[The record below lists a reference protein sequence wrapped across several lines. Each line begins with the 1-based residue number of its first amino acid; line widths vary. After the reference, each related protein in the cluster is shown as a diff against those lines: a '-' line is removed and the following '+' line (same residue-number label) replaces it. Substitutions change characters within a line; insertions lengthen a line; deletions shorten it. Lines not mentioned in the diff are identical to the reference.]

1 MRQTPTA
8 VQILKPKYARGIQV
22 KNYQPVLL
30 LLSAWCLLMFTAPA
44 MHSQDKSAQATVQVQ
59 LLATNEAQQGNEIP
73 RLQPRD
79 VRVKQGKN
87 FLKVDQLIPAKGD
100 NAALQLFI
108 LIDDTLDAG
117 VGNNLNDLRD
127 FIKAQPA
134 TTVIA
139 VGYMSNATV
148 QVNQNFTADHDLAAK
163 AVRLPFARLST
174 MDSPYLS
181 LISLLQGWP
190 QQNIRREVLIV
201 TDGVDRLRGVQPAR
215 PTAQPMTP
223 RSGRVPVGAPFRG
236 PDFGP
241 VYHSMPTMS
250 PDVDSASEISQ
261 RYNVI
266 VYSLYAVSVGRAARS
281 SWDLEVGLSG
291 LTKLADE
298 TGGDC
303 FSLGTSPLVSFKP
316 YLDRLQ
322 MIFNNQ
328 YYVVF
333 QATPGKKD
341 GLQPVSLTTEAPNSE
356 LAAADNVWV
365 PAAK

>member
-1 MRQTPTA
+1 M
-8 VQILKPKYARGIQV
+8 
-22 KNYQPVLL
+22 KNYKPVLG
-30 LLSAWCLLMFTAPA
+30 LLSSLCLLMFTAPT
-44 MHSQDKSAQATVQVQ
+44 MHSQDKSAQAAVQAHLV
-59 LLATNEAQQGNEIP
+59 ATNEAQQGDEIP
-73 RLQPRD
+73 KLQQGD
-79 VRVKQGKN
+79 VKVKQGKN
-87 FLKVDQLIPAKGD
+87 FLKVNQLIPAKGD

-117 VGNNLNDLRD
+117 IGNNLNDIRD

-139 VGYMSNATV
+139 VGYMSNAAV
-148 QVNQNFTADHDLAAK
+148 QVSQNFTADHDLAVK
-163 AVRLPFARLST
+163 AIRLPFARLST

-181 LISLLQGWP
+181 LISLVKGWP
-190 QQNIRREVLIV
+190 QQNVRREVLMV
-201 TDGVDRLRGVQPAR
+201 ADGIDRLRGAQPAR
-215 PTAQPMTP
+215 PVGQPMTP
-223 RSGRVPVGAPFRG
+223 RSGRVPVGSPLLG
-236 PDFGP
+236 PDYGT

-250 PDVDSASEISQ
+250 PDVNSASEISQ

-266 VYSLYAVSVGRAARS
+266 VYTLYAVSVGRAARS
-281 SWDLEVGLSG
+281 SWDLQIGLSG

-298 TGGDC
+298 TGGDS
-303 FSLGTSPLVSFKP
+303 FSLGTTSLVSFKP

-322 MIFNNQ
+322 RMFDNQ

-341 GLQPVSLTTEAPNSE
+341 GLQRVNLTTEAPNSE

-365 PAAK
+365 AAAK